1 MCKQDIKVFNGW
13 ECSQLLVYLRID
25 QLDSL
30 EGTLNP
36 VLKFTNLGNIEHTNN
51 NKGSQVLVFLMV
63 ELVKTNEEDA
73 EADEENANRNNE
85 NDQFP
90 KGKRW

>member
-1 MCKQDIKVFNGW
+1 MAENVPSC
-13 ECSQLLVYLRID
+13 LVYLRID

-36 VLKFTNLGNIEHTNN
+36 VPQIDKLVNIEHTNN

-63 ELVKTNEEDA
+63 ELVKTDEEDA
-73 EADEENANRNNE
+73 EANEENANRNNE
-85 NDQFP
+85 NYQFP
-90 KGKRW
+90 KGKR